1 MKKKLKSGSK
11 NWIKRH
17 IKDRYVQLK
26 RAKGYRSRSAFK
38 LIEIDSK
45 FNILKNNN
53 YILDLGSAPGGWSQ
67 VISEKIKKGR
77 ILAIDILPMKKINN
91 VDFILGDFLNK
102 NIQSKIMRLCNNKL
116 DTIVSDMAS
125 NTTGNKDLDSIRTS
139 ELCINA
145 MEFSKLVLSKNGI
158 FLSKFFMGSTHK
170 EIKEKA
176 DEIFKK
182 VIFYKPDSSRKD
194 SREVYIFCKNI
205 INQH

>member
-77 ILAIDILPMKKINN
+77 ILAIDILPMEKINN

>member
-1 MKKKLKSGSK
+1 M
-11 NWIKRH
+11 
-17 IKDRYVQLK
+17 QLK